1 MKMAKSVDRS
11 RLGGRRSRRQTGT
24 VPGERFGLMR
34 DGGTQY
40 SDLVPYN
47 LVTPFLLDVD
57 SHI

>member
-1 MKMAKSVDRS
+1 MAKSVDRS